1 MGKFARPIVVVSKCI
16 EFEPVR
22 WTAQTISSDFVKKL
36 KPIVSFI
43 PVCPE
48 VEIDLGVPRETL
60 RIVSKNGKL
69 RLVQPATSLDFTD
82 KMESFVN
89 YFLDSLEEVD
99 GFILKSGSPT
109 SAFKDAKVYPSAKQ
123 SAPIARGPGFFGKV
137 VLARFSHLAIEDE
150 RHLTNSRIR
159 EHFLTKLYA
168 LANFRE
174 AKKHHAM
181 NELVKFHSNNKLLL
195 TAYSQRELRVLGR
208 IVADQ
213 KSRPFEETVD
223 AYQKHL
229 SEALKRPPRRGSNI
243 NVVTKTMGYFS
254 KRLSKQEKAFFVA
267 AVEKYKSGKL
277 PSSAVLSILKAWII
291 RFDEEYLMKQTFF
304 EPYPED
310 LMDTEATAGYRN
322 EKDYWK

>member
-1 MGKFARPIVVVSKCI
+1 MGKFAKPIVVLSKCI

-22 WTAQTISSDFVKKL
+22 WNAQMISSDLVRKL
-36 KPIVSFI
+36 KPIVNFI

-48 VEIDLGVPRETL
+48 VEIGLGVPRETL
-60 RIVSKNGKL
+60 RIVSKNGEL
-69 RLVQPATSLDFTD
+69 RLVQPATGLDFTD
-82 KMESFVN
+82 KMQSFAN
-89 YFLDSLEEVD
+89 HFLDSLGEID
-99 GFILKSGSPT
+99 GFILKSGSPS
-109 SAFKDAKVYPSAKQ
+109 SAYKDAKVYPSAKR
-123 SAPIARGPGFFGKV
+123 SAPIARGPGFFGRG

-150 RHLTNSRIR
+150 RRLTNSRIR

-174 AKKHHAM
+174 AKRPHAT

-213 KSRPFEETVD
+213 KVRPFEETVD

-243 NVVTKTMGYFS
+243 NVMTKATGYFS
-254 KRLSKQEKAFFVA
+254 KRLSKQEKAFFGA
-267 AVEKYKSGKL
+267 AVEKYKTGKL

-304 EPYPED
+304 EPYPEE
-310 LMDTEATAGYRN
+310 LMDMDATAGYRN